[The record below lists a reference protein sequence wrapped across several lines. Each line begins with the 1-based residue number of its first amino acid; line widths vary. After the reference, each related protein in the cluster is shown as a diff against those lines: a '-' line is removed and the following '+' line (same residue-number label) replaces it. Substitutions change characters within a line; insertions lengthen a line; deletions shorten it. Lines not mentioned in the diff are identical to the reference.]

1 MVAGK
6 FFFLGTRC
14 KLLRELPP
22 DDDGLE
28 IYAPDFTKDS
38 VKQLMSLL
46 YSGKVNVNQV
56 PTYQK
61 KTRKYFV
68 DILESYLYVH
78 TGF

>member
-1 MVAGK
+1 M
-6 FFFLGTRC
+6 
-14 KLLRELPP
+14 RELPP

-61 KTRKYFV
+61 NPKNRNTYIV

-78 TGF
+78 IGF